1 MKIKENLKKLLCK
14 FVGISYEEY
23 LLNEGVIKQITEKK
37 IVLKDYE
44 YKDYHIIR
52 VQLNKLEN
60 SLDEGLTD
68 EQKKELYINIIGR
81 LKLLIW
87 QI

>member
-14 FVGISYEEY
+14 FAGISYEEY
-23 LLNEGVIKQITEKK
+23 LLNEGVVKQVTEKK

-44 YKDYHIIR
+44 FKDYHLIR
-52 VQLNKLEN
+52 IQLTKLEN

-68 EQKKELYINIIGR
+68 DQKKDLYINIVGR
-81 LKLLIW
+81 LKLLVW

>member
-14 FVGISYEEY
+14 LLNIPYDDY
-23 LLNEGVIKQITEKK
+23 LLTIEVAQEIKNSN

-44 YKDYHIIR
+44 YQDYYIIK

-60 SLDEGLTD
+60 YIDEGLTD
-68 EQKKELYINIIGR
+68 EQRRELYVNIIGR
-81 LKLLIW
+81 LTMLLW
-87 QI
+87 T